1 MQEHL
6 QARILMRNR
15 LVECSHA
22 DEYLSSLHMLGY
34 ECGQIQFCAPWIPGA
49 YVLSAVRD
57 LTIVRRSLPRSAEQK
72 RELLEAHIDM
82 NQDDHLVRLCSV
94 EFEVQVSSNDRQH
107 VGQPMLTTEW
117 EAVPV

>member
-1 MQEHL
+1 MSCDTGTSWSCIMQEHL

-57 LTIVRRSLPRSAEQK
+57 LTIVRRCVIMQ
-72 RELLEAHIDM
+72 
-82 NQDDHLVRLCSV
+82 
-94 EFEVQVSSNDRQH
+94 
-107 VGQPMLTTEW
+107 
-117 EAVPV
+117 